1 MRYNSYSNAFFFH
14 IYIFDRITYIID
26 LILCLGR
33 DIDTAFQ
40 YILLECAFEIN

>member
-14 IYIFDRITYIID
+14 IYIFDRIIVD

-33 DIDTAFQ
+33 EIDTAFQ
-40 YILLECAFEIN
+40 NILLECAFEIN